1 MVQRAGRRHI
11 GSQTKVLRSP
21 NVSLFRL
28 DRPLP
33 PPCPANV
40 GRATIIGALILA
52 LSTGGLSRA
61 AGAAEDAAR
70 DPLGTWTGT
79 LVADR
84 GICPETRAP
93 STLQIEGKR
102 IAFTP
107 ADGAHTLRGQRDTTP
122 GHFHAQLVLSDMNH
136 KPFPMVFEGTP
147 EGAEIH
153 GTYGTPRCRAHVVL
167 TRPQSHSMEHFLG
180 H

>member
-1 MVQRAGRRHI
+1 MAQRAGRLHI
-11 GSQTKVLRSP
+11 GAQTKVLRSP
-21 NVSLFRL
+21 NVPLFRL

-33 PPCPANV
+33 LSRPAGL
-40 GRATIIGALILA
+40 GRAMIMGALILA

-61 AGAAEDAAR
+61 AGAADAAAR
-70 DPLGTWTGT
+70 DPLGIWTGT

-84 GICPETRAP
+84 GICPETRVP
-93 STLQIEGKR
+93 STLQIEGNR
-102 IAFTP
+102 IGFTP
-107 ADGAHTLRGQRDTTP
+107 ADGVHTLRGQRDATP
-122 GHFHAQLVLSDMNH
+122 GHFHAQLVLNDMNH

-167 TRPQSHSMEHFLG
+167 TRPQSHAAEHFLG
-180 H
+180 R

>member
-1 MVQRAGRRHI
+1 M
-11 GSQTKVLRSP
+11 
-21 NVSLFRL
+21 

-33 PPCPANV
+33 RPRLAGLRHAAIACAAVLTVVPA
-40 GRATIIGALILA
+40 A
-52 LSTGGLSRA
+52 RA
-61 AGAAEDAAR
+61 ADDASR
-70 DPLGTWTGT
+70 DPIGIWTGT

-93 STLQIEGKR
+93 STLQIESR
-102 IAFTP
+102 RVAFTP
-107 ADGAHTLRGQRDTTP
+107 ADGAQTLHGQRDATP
-122 GHFHAQLVLSDMNH
+122 GRFHAQLVLSGMNR

-147 EGAEIH
+147 QGNTIQ